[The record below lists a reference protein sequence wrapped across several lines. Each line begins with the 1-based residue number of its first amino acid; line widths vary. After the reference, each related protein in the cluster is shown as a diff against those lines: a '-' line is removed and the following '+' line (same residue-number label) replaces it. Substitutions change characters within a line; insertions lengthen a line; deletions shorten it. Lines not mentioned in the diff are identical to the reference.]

1 MTLSIAV
8 RVALGSGI
16 IFTKFYLRELIRRA
30 SIIAFS
36 MIIRYVTLTFEQL
49 TLKDLGTSSFMW
61 SKSVRNLSEIEQSP
75 ADLFKILVIFGH
87 VMSHCDL
94 DLWPFELE
102 LLQHFECHICKLCT
116 KFERNRI
123 THGWAIDDL
132 ARFRR
137 AILGVGHA
145 WQTVLRVA

>member
-49 TLKDLGTSSFMW
+49 TLKDLGTSSFM
-61 SKSVRNLSEIEQSP
+61 
-75 ADLFKILVIFGH
+75 
-87 VMSHCDL
+87 
-94 DLWPFELE
+94 
-102 LLQHFECHICKLCT
+102 
-116 KFERNRI
+116 
-123 THGWAIDDL
+123 
-132 ARFRR
+132 
-137 AILGVGHA
+137 
-145 WQTVLRVA
+145 